1 MASNPLDH
9 QQQDSQLPHFVLAG
23 DVSQEPLD
31 QHVGPAPCLD
41 PTPFRVHDPELEGIA
56 DLQAEI
62 QQITLELQTL
72 LVAKDRGKILSPYHL
87 THKCQVLTMMNSHLE
102 EVLKRTIYFRQGI
115 RLVCTTHKNSVDSD
129 FHKYAGKFL
138 VLAAA
143 FTEKLESYLNAVSL
157 IPQKYPSNMK
167 SALAKIKSLM
177 KKGEELSG
185 KIQELREDV
194 ELPEE

>member
-1 MASNPLDH
+1 MASNPLDN
-9 QQQDSQLPHFVLAG
+9 QQQDSQLARFILAG

-31 QHVGPAPCLD
+31 QHVGPAPCLE
-41 PTPFRVHDPELEGIA
+41 PTPCRVHDPELEGIA

-72 LVAKDRGKILSPYHL
+72 LVAKDRGNILSSYHL
-87 THKCQVLTMMNSHLE
+87 THKCQVLTMNNSHLE
-102 EVLKRTIYFRQGI
+102 EVLKRTIYLRQGI
-115 RLVCTTHKNSVDSD
+115 RLVCATHKNSVDED
-129 FHKYAGKFL
+129 FHKYADKFL

-143 FTEKLESYLNAVSL
+143 FTEKLESYLSL
-157 IPQKYPSNMK
+157 IPQNCPSNMK

-177 KKGEELSG
+177 TKGEELSG
-185 KIQELREDV
+185 KIQKLREDV

>member
-9 QQQDSQLPHFVLAG
+9 QQQDSQLAHFVLAG

-31 QHVGPAPCLD
+31 QHVGRAPCLE
-41 PTPFRVHDPELEGIA
+41 PIPCSVHDRDLESIA

-72 LVAKDRGKILSPYHL
+72 SVAKDRGSILSPYHL

-102 EVLKRTIYFRQGI
+102 EVLKRTIYLRKG
-115 RLVCTTHKNSVDSD
+115 THKNSVDSD
-129 FHKYAGKFL
+129 FHKYAGKFF

-143 FTEKLESYLNAVSL
+143 FTQKLESYLNAVSL
-157 IPQKYPSNMK
+157 IPQNCPSNME

-194 ELPEE
+194 ERPEE